1 MQKSRWIIIIAISMA
16 VIVAIVYG
24 FMPRPVSVDI
34 AKASRGQLTVT
45 IEEEGKTRVKDRFVI
60 SAAVS
65 GFMRR
70 IAFDVGDHVKK
81 GQVVVKLEP
90 LRSPVLDPRS
100 RAEAKAAV
108 SAAEA
113 SLKAAEENARAM
125 VANAEYSKSNLER
138 IKKLFVEGYV
148 SKDAFERAGSEAKRT
163 EANLLSAEAAVNVAR
178 FELDRSRAALRYSTA
193 EGITNHDT
201 NHGRI
206 VAMHTP
212 VDGRVLKIHRESEG
226 VVSSGEPLIDIGDP
240 GKLEV
245 KVEVLSVDAVKI
257 KIGTPVFFERWG
269 GDPALGK
276 VRLIEPAGFTKIS
289 ALGVEE
295 QRVRIVAD
303 IISPPESWQRLGDG
317 YSVDARFIIWE
328 GKDILQIPAGA
339 LFRKDKY
346 WAVFVVK
353 NKRAHLRQVEIG
365 HRTGLVAEI
374 VSGIFEGEMVIMHPD
389 ELIKDGTYVRM
400 R

>member
-1 MQKSRWIIIIAISMA
+1 MPKSRWIIIIAISIA
-16 VIVAIVYG
+16 VILAIVYG
-24 FMPRPVSVDI
+24 FMPRPVPVDI
-34 AKASRGQLTVT
+34 AKASRGPLTVT

-60 SAAVS
+60 SAPVS

-70 IAFDVGDHVKK
+70 IELDVGDSVKK
-81 GQVVVKLEP
+81 GQVVVELEP

-100 RAEAKAAV
+100 RAMAEAAV
-108 SAAEA
+108 LAAEA
-113 SLKAAEENARAM
+113 ALKAAEENARAM
-125 VANAEYSKSNLER
+125 AANAEYAKSNFER

-163 EANLLSAEAAVNVAR
+163 EANLLSAEAVVQVAR
-178 FELDRSRAALRYSTA
+178 FELDRARTALRYSAA
-193 EGITNHDT
+193 EGIM

-206 VAMHTP
+206 VAIHTP

-226 VVSSGEPLIDIGDP
+226 IVNLGEPLIDIGDP

-374 VSGIFEGEMVIMHPD
+374 VSGISEGEMVIMHPD